1 MAIQHYIGKDI
12 YNQMID
18 EEKDNVQEFL
28 SLEKGLRLEKSARI
42 YGENLVNTKV
52 VGMVVNKMGEQQNN
66 IFRLEGEKEILIEE
80 NNSLK
85 NDLRD
90 LNHYDSKKYDEMRR
104 KHNKKLALKGNK
116 NNIEMG
122 LKVLRDLFPNK
133 INGEWRW
140 YRKNN

>member
-18 EEKDNVQEFL
+18 EEKDNVQEFI
-28 SLEKGLRLEKSARI
+28 SLEKGLRLEKAARI

-66 IFRLEGEKEILIEE
+66 IIKLEGEKEILIEE
-80 NNSLK
+80 NNALK
-85 NDLRD
+85 KDLRD

-104 KHNKKLALKGNK
+104 KHNNKLALKGNK

-133 INGEWRW
+133 ING
-140 YRKNN
+140 

>member
-1 MAIQHYIGKDI
+1 MAIQHYIGKDV

-28 SLEKGLRLEKSARI
+28 SLEKGLRLEKAARI

-52 VGMVVNKMGEQQNN
+52 VGIVVNKMGEQQNN

-80 NNSLK
+80 NNALK
-85 NDLRD
+85 KDLRD

-104 KHNKKLALKGNK
+104 RHNNKLALKGNK

-133 INGEWRW
+133 INGE
-140 YRKNN
+140 

>member
-1 MAIQHYIGKDI
+1 MAIQHYIGKDV

-18 EEKDNVQEFL
+18 EEKDNVQEFI
-28 SLEKGLRLEKSARI
+28 SLEKGLRLEKAARI

-66 IFRLEGEKEILIEE
+66 IIKLEGEKEILIEE
-80 NNSLK
+80 NNALK

-104 KHNKKLALKGNK
+104 KHNNKLALKGNK

-133 INGEWRW
+133 ING
-140 YRKNN
+140 

>member
-1 MAIQHYIGKDI
+1 MAIQHYIGKDV
-12 YNQMID
+12 YNQMIE

-104 KHNKKLALKGNK
+104 KHNTKLALKGNK

-133 INGEWRW
+133 INGE
-140 YRKNN
+140 

>member
-18 EEKDNVQEFL
+18 EEKDNVQEFI
-28 SLEKGLRLEKSARI
+28 SLEKGLRLEKAARI

-66 IFRLEGEKEILIEE
+66 IIKLEGEKEILIEE
-80 NNSLK
+80 NNALK

-104 KHNKKLALKGNK
+104 KHNNKLALKGNK

-133 INGEWRW
+133 INGE
-140 YRKNN
+140 

>member
-1 MAIQHYIGKDI
+1 MAIQHYIGKDV
-12 YNQMID
+12 YNQMIE

-80 NNSLK
+80 NNALK

-104 KHNKKLALKGNK
+104 KHNNKLALKGNK

-133 INGEWRW
+133 ING
-140 YRKNN
+140 

>member
-1 MAIQHYIGKDI
+1 MAIQHYIGKDV

-18 EEKDNVQEFL
+18 EEKDNVQEFI

-52 VGMVVNKMGEQQNN
+52 VGIVVNKLGEQQNN

-80 NNSLK
+80 NNVLK

-104 KHNKKLALKGNK
+104 KHNNKLALKGNK

-133 INGEWRW
+133 ING
-140 YRKNN
+140 

>member
-18 EEKDNVQEFL
+18 EEKDNVQEFI
-28 SLEKGLRLEKSARI
+28 SLEKGLRLEKAARI

-66 IFRLEGEKEILIEE
+66 IIKLEGEKEILIEE

-104 KHNKKLALKGNK
+104 KHNNKLALKGNK

-133 INGEWRW
+133 ING
-140 YRKNN
+140 

>member
-1 MAIQHYIGKDI
+1 MAIQHYIGKDV

-66 IFRLEGEKEILIEE
+66 IIKLEGEKEILIEE
-80 NNSLK
+80 NNALK
-85 NDLRD
+85 KDLRD

-104 KHNKKLALKGNK
+104 KHNNNKLALKGNK

-122 LKVLRDLFPNK
+122 LKVLRDLFPKK
-133 INGEWRW
+133 INGE
-140 YRKNN
+140 

>member
-104 KHNKKLALKGNK
+104 KHNNKLALKGNK

-133 INGEWRW
+133 ING
-140 YRKNN
+140 